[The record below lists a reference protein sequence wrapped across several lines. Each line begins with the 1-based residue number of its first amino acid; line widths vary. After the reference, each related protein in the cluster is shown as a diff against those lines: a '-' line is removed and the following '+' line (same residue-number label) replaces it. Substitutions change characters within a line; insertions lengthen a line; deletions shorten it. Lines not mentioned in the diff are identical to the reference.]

1 MAEDSSKNRLEEAL
15 DLFEQ
20 IVNSHYFKDID
31 VMLFLN
37 KDGCPA
43 LTRMPLLTARPVR
56 RKDQGG
62 GSGHL

>member
-37 KDGCPA
+37 K
-43 LTRMPLLTARPVR
+43 VR
-56 RKDQGG
+56 DAAETPPPHHSAQRG
-62 GSGHL
+62 LAATTN

>member
-37 KDGCPA
+37 KVVLSPW
-43 LTRMPLLTARPVR
+43 
-56 RKDQGG
+56 
-62 GSGHL
+62 

>member
-15 DLFEQ
+15 ELFEQ

-37 KDGCPA
+37 KVGLSIGSCGTTA
-43 LTRMPLLTARPVR
+43 LR
-56 RKDQGG
+56 
-62 GSGHL
+62 